1 MTTQDVANRYYEL
14 SSQNKDLEIVAE
26 LYGEDIEC
34 IEPTHSP
41 MPGTKGKKNVTER
54 LQQWFSQVKEVH
66 DSDVTK
72 PTVMGNHFSVGM
84 MIDLT
89 MKDGNRSKIEEV
101 GVYQVED
108 GKIIKEQYFY

>member
-1 MTTQDVANRYYEL
+1 MTTQEVANRYYEL
-14 SSQNKDLEIVAE
+14 SSQNRDLEIVAE
-26 LYGEDIEC
+26 LYGEQIEC
-34 IEPTHSP
+34 IEPAHSP
-41 MPGTKGKKNVTER
+41 MPGAKGKKNVTER
-54 LQQWFSQVKEVH
+54 LEKWFSGVQEVH
-66 DSDVTK
+66 DSAVTE

-89 MKDGNRSKIEEV
+89 MKDGNRSKMEEV